1 MSQIYAFQ
9 RAKPPSS
16 KDVDDLFLRK
26 RKQEVIRNDVLE
38 FTKNQSSCDVKM
50 RWERNTQHRMV
61 SATISRRLQEA
72 KEQYQMDIDERRER
86 FEWNNLINY

>member
-1 MSQIYAFQ
+1 MW
-9 RAKPPSS
+9 K
-16 KDVDDLFLRK
+16 
-26 RKQEVIRNDVLE
+26 
-38 FTKNQSSCDVKM
+38 CDGKG
-50 RWERNTQHRMV
+50 NTHRMV